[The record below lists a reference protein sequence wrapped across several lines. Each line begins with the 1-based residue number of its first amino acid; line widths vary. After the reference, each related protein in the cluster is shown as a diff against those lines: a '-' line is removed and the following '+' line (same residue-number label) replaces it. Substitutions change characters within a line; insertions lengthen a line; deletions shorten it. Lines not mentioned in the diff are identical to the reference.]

1 MFKLEDK
8 DSPRVI
14 PKIPYSIRFSLLSEF
29 KESFLSYIYD
39 RKVLIS
45 YYIFRVKKISKKV
58 NLAKSNIYQKFYWG
72 RGSLYK
78 PSLMFLILFMFM
90 FSFSMVW
97 LSSGNQKQVKVQK
110 LNLSTA
116 SRSVL
121 TDETSLPSNVTSSKI
136 TSGYGLINWYKVKP
150 GDTLQSIA
158 SKFNI
163 SASVLAWSNNI
174 KNNDIYTGEAL
185 NIIPVSGI
193 TYTVKAGDTLQSI
206 ASKYQTTVSQIQ
218 DWNLLNNANIMASSL
233 PSGETIF
240 IPNAVIPSQSPNYSY
255 AVNYT
260 RSFASLSSSNPTSF
274 YFSQG
279 NPAWAGVRLGYSGY
293 NISEVG
299 CLITDIAMVGKF
311 YGYNITPQSI
321 ASNPA
326 NFDGPL
332 YNWNGLGIFNVTPLG
347 SLFGGYV
354 NWNEINTSLAQNHPV
369 VVSIDYDYHYVLLTS
384 RLSNGEYVMNDPA
397 RGSGLIFNNYYST
410 STVTQA
416 VLFTP
421 R

>member
-150 GDTLQSIA
+150 
-158 SKFNI
+158 
-163 SASVLAWSNNI
+163 
-174 KNNDIYTGEAL
+174 
-185 NIIPVSGI
+185 
-193 TYTVKAGDTLQSI
+193 GDTLQSI